1 MKLETLR
8 VRNFRCYGE
17 EISVSFEEITALIGR
32 NDAGK
37 SSLMDALDIFL
48 NDGAPD
54 SDDAKKN
61 GDASDLTIT
70 CEFSD
75 IPDEVVIDDSYPTS
89 LQKEG
94 LINEMGR
101 LEIHKKYS
109 GHLQKPKCESI
120 AAYAVH
126 PTAEPV
132 ADLIQ
137 LKNPALKKRAK
148 DLGVDLDGID
158 LKVNAQIRERIR
170 EHVGEVQATPT
181 HVPLN
186 DENGKKVWVE
196 LKKYLPVLALF
207 KSDRASTDQDAE
219 AQDPLKAA
227 IKEAIKEKEAELKDI
242 SDYVQKQVKAI
253 AKETLNKLRELDP
266 TLASEL
272 NPTFPAPKWEGL
284 FKASITADDDIPINK
299 RGSGV
304 KRLVLLSF
312 FRAKADQ
319 VAR

>member
-132 ADLIQ
+132 ADLLQ
-137 LKNPALKKRAK
+137 CCRASKTDHPCALKIDQGRTLTFGASAGWECNARA
-148 DLGVDLDGID
+148 
-158 LKVNAQIRERIR
+158 
-170 EHVGEVQATPT
+170 
-181 HVPLN
+181 
-186 DENGKKVWVE
+186 
-196 LKKYLPVLALF
+196 
-207 KSDRASTDQDAE
+207 
-219 AQDPLKAA
+219 
-227 IKEAIKEKEAELKDI
+227 
-242 SDYVQKQVKAI
+242 
-253 AKETLNKLRELDP
+253 
-266 TLASEL
+266 
-272 NPTFPAPKWEGL
+272 
-284 FKASITADDDIPINK
+284 
-299 RGSGV
+299 
-304 KRLVLLSF
+304 
-312 FRAKADQ
+312 
-319 VAR
+319 